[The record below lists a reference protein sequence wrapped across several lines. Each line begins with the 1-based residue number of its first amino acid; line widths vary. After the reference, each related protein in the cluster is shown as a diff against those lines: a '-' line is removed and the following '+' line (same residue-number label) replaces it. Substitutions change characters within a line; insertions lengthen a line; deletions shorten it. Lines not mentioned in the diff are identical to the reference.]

1 MAVQTLGHI
10 FGISDAIL
18 GLTIFAMGNSL
29 GDLVANATVAVRSP
43 APPSSLFADAFLR
56 SAWATQ
62 RWPSQPVSAAPCSTS
77 SSASASQGPT

>member
-1 MAVQTLGHI
+1 MQTLGHI

-29 GDLVANATVAVRSP
+29 GDLVANATVAVRP
-43 APPSSLFADAFLR
+43 LAPPSSLSADLFESR

-62 RWPSQPVSAAPCSTS
+62 RWPSQPVSADPCSTS
-77 SSASASQGPT
+77 SSASASPGRT